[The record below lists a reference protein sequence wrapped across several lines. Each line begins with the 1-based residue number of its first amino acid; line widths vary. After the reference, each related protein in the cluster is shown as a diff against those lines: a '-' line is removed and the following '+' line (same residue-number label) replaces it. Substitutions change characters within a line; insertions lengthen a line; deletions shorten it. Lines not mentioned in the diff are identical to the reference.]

1 MCQLSLVA
9 VVTRAACVAS
19 SLGVEGALGAAGFGC
34 VASASGAEDVAGEGS
49 GPRVT

>member
-9 VVTRAACVAS
+9 VVTRAACIAS
-19 SLGVEGALGAAGFGC
+19 SLGVGGALGAAGFGC
-34 VASASGAEDVAGEGS
+34 VAGASGVEDVAGEGN